1 MQSKHRLS
9 SRGARGRD
17 AIDHRRRLGRR
28 RFEMNFHLPP
38 MRNGTMAPI
47 MDARTHVA
55 ALVASLLA
63 ASLLACGSA
72 KAATCMHSARGS

>member
-1 MQSKHRLS
+1 
-9 SRGARGRD
+9 
-17 AIDHRRRLGRR
+17 
-28 RFEMNFHLPP
+28 

-55 ALVASLLA
+55 ALVSSLLA

-72 KAATCMHSARGS
+72 KAADLGGDCQRWWADLLLIPAALRQLLTQ